1 MVIFERVESDD
12 EDEEEDEDTDCAAG
26 SFHTVVRNT
35 GTATSPTVP
44 HTGSDSQRRPVA
56 VKIA

>member
-26 SFHTVVRNT
+26 SFHTVVRKPET
-35 GTATSPTVP
+35 TASPTVP